1 MDKAKAR
8 QILPLIN
15 NPDAQKLLELIYEI
29 ESESIIR
36 SISSIADDTTLRM
49 MQGKLQQLERL
60 KQLRD
65 RVIEA
70 AKNG

>member
-1 MDKAKAR
+1 MDRAKAR
-8 QILPLIN
+8 EILPLIN
-15 NPDAQKLLELIYEI
+15 NPDAQRLLELIYEI

-36 SISSIADDTTLRM
+36 SISNITDDTTLRM

-60 KQLRD
+60 KVLRE